1 MSINIKRMIIGAIAA
16 TVFSLVFAM
25 VTCGGIFSWVY
36 ELEPTNVWKPMAD
49 TGPGPQFMIGSY
61 LLTVVLAF
69 VYAFINKGIPGKN
82 RFIKGAIFGV
92 IVWAVG
98 MLPGMLATH
107 SFMTVASTVVVYWTI
122 VGFVELSV
130 KGLIIAAIYG
140 E

>member
-1 MSINIKRMIIGAIAA
+1 
-16 TVFSLVFAM
+16 
-25 VTCGGIFSWVY
+25 
-36 ELEPTNVWKPMAD
+36 MAD

-69 VYAFINKGIPGKN
+69 VYALINKGVTGKN
-82 RFIKGAIFGV
+82 RFIKGIIFGV